1 MTTSFKIDR
10 LIILAQDKKEQ
21 MKNIGAVSI
30 FHLSAEG
37 AQGKWSY

>member
-10 LIILAQDKKEQ
+10 LILAQDKKEQ

-37 AQGKWSY
+37 AQGKWSD